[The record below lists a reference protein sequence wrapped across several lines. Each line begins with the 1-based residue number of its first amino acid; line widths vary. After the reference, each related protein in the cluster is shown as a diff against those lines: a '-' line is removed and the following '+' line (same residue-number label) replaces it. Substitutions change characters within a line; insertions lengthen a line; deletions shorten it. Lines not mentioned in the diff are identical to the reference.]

1 MGKTSVCLS
10 LFHGQSFTSFPG
22 EVRAHCTDLWRA
34 PLPPPPPP
42 IRARLKHVAVADKSF
57 LGELYRAVNR
67 SAFQRDARKARM
79 EGMAQ
84 ERAAKH
90 EKESMHELGMEEF
103 AVAMRTL
110 STHLRRWES
119 LAIFVC

>member
-1 MGKTSVCLS
+1 MRTS
-10 LFHGQSFTSFPG
+10 LF
-22 EVRAHCTDLWRA
+22 RAVFSRNFEECVHTALIHSV
-34 PLPPPPPP
+34 PPPPPP
-42 IRARLKHVAVADKSF
+42 LPLPTPPNPYATAVADKAF

-79 EGMAQ
+79 AGMAQ

-90 EKESMHELGMEEF
+90 EREAMHELGIDEF

-110 STHLRRWES
+110 STHLRRFE
-119 LAIFVC
+119 FRV